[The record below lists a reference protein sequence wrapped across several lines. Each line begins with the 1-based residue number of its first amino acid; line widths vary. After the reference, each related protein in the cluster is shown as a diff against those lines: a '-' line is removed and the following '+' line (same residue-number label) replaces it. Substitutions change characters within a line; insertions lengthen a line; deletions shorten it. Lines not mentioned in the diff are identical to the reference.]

1 MKSWQ
6 EILKGNLAYPKWNML
21 TLTISSIWS
30 VVYQNFVW
38 YPLCIL
44 FTSFGLWLFQTWSCD
59 AESMSGWCPESLWCW
74 FPWGPRLASSQPDFV
89 MSLST
94 YCAGY
99 RRKGTTLIFRNLH
112 TKNGNTQYG
121 MCNCCYH
128 HIGSRKGTLWLVDTF
143 EEHGD
148 IRLFCTFL
156 QHFCLS
162 DTSFHNINVYSNAD
176 NKCVSCWAIYY
187 CQMLHS
193 FKYLE

>member
-121 MCNCCYH
+121 MCNCCYY
-128 HIGSRKGTLWLVDTF
+128 HIGSRKGYTMIGWYLWSAWWYQIVLHF
-143 EEHGD
+143 
-148 IRLFCTFL
+148 FATFL
-156 QHFCLS
+156 S
-162 DTSFHNINVYSNAD
+162 
-176 NKCVSCWAIYY
+176 
-187 CQMLHS
+187 
-193 FKYLE
+193 

>member
-1 MKSWQ
+1 MKPWQ

-38 YPLCIL
+38 CPLCIL
-44 FTSFGLWLFQTWSCD
+44 FTSFGLWLFQTRSCD

-74 FPWGPRLASSQPDFV
+74 FTWGPRLASSQPDFV

-121 MCNCCYH
+121 MCNCCYY
-128 HIGSRKGTLWLVDTF
+128 HISSRKGYTMIGWYLWSAWWYQIVLHFFCNIFVLVLPVFT
-143 EEHGD
+143 
-148 IRLFCTFL
+148 T
-156 QHFCLS
+156 
-162 DTSFHNINVYSNAD
+162 
-176 NKCVSCWAIYY
+176 
-187 CQMLHS
+187 
-193 FKYLE
+193 